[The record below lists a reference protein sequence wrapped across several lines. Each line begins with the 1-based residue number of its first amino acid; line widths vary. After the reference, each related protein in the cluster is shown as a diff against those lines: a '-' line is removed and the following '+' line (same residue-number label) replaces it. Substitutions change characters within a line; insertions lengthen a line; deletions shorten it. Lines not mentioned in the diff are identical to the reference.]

1 MLPQLL
7 SVNLIELG
15 HFSAY
20 LALAVALVQ
29 GLAPLL
35 AHWLRDPRIARVAI
49 NAAIAVFVLTSIGG
63 AALIHAFVTS
73 NFSVMYVA
81 ATSNTELPIFY
92 KVTALWGGHEG
103 SLYLWVWVLSLY
115 TMMVAFHGLRRYP
128 ERLPTILAVQGWLVV
143 GFFGLILFL
152 SNPFLRLFP
161 VPLEGRDLN
170 PLLQDPGMII
180 HPPMLYLG
188 YVGFSVP
195 FAFAMTALIT
205 RWNSELWIG
214 LIRRWA
220 LIAWGFLTAGIM
232 LGGWWAYYELGWGG
246 YWAWDPVENASFM
259 PWLVATA
266 LIHSITVQ
274 ERRRMLH
281 TWNLFLVITTF
292 SLSLLG
298 TFLVRSGVL
307 SSVHA
312 FAVDPGR
319 GAYIL
324 MFMTTVLT
332 VSFGIFLA
340 RGRYQEAKEA
350 LTSTLS
356 RESLFVWN
364 NVVFTVAAGVVLL
377 GTLYPLALEAVS
389 GAKITVAAPYFN
401 AVMVPIFLLA
411 LLLMGVGL
419 SVPWRKANPER
430 LRARLLVPV
439 LLGLAAATAMTL
451 LAWPLHWTGPVAV
464 GLVVYVF
471 AVLIADLWR
480 ALRQRRAQHPHE
492 GPARATARTVLGNRR
507 HYGGMVVH
515 LGILII
521 AIGLTGSG
529 LFRLEQAVAMA
540 PGDVLEI
547 GSERLRFEGV
557 QTLKRD
563 NYLALQGRLTLLSNG
578 EVLTPERR
586 RYPVQ
591 EAPTTEAAIHSTPLR
606 DVYVVIG
613 EQAGGERWAI
623 HVYLNPLVQFIWFG
637 GLVILLGLGL
647 TLSYKIKK
655 RVAATVSQSLAPT
668 AAE

>member
-1 MLPQLL
+1 
-7 SVNLIELG
+7 
-15 HFSAY
+15 
-20 LALAVALVQ
+20 
-29 GLAPLL
+29 
-35 AHWLRDPRIARVAI
+35 
-49 NAAIAVFVLTSIGG
+49 VFVLTSIGG